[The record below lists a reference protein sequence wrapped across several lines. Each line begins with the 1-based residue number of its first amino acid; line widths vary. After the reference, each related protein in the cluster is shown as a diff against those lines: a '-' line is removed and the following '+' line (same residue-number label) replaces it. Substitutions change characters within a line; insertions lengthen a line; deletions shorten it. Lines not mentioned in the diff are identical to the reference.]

1 MSPDGKRDKTH
12 ETGATHEVWGVQARR
27 RQILRDETYIEVGR
41 RTKDDPP
48 ADGGGQMSLF
58 RALLYPECPSCR
70 STALP
75 ALVELMLRMISD
87 NARMPGAAKHRPTV

>member
-41 RTKDDPP
+41 RTKDDPLP
-48 ADGGGQMSLF
+48 ADGAGQMGVF
-58 RALLYPECPSCR
+58 PR
-70 STALP
+70 P
-75 ALVELMLRMISD
+75 AIS
-87 NARMPGAAKHRPTV
+87 RMPELQIDRSASAR